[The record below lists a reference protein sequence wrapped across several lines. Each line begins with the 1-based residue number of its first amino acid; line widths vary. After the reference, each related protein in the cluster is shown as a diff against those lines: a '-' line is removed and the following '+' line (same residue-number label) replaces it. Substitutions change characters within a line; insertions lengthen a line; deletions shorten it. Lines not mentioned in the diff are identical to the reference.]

1 MQKRATQLGV
11 ALSNY
16 KKRVIVIHEGYRKH
30 LTLLSGLKMKIK
42 INLFKL
48 LERRLCHEQ

>member
-30 LTLLSGLKMKIK
+30 LTFLSGLKMKIK
-42 INLFKL
+42 INLQIIRKEAL
-48 LERRLCHEQ
+48 S